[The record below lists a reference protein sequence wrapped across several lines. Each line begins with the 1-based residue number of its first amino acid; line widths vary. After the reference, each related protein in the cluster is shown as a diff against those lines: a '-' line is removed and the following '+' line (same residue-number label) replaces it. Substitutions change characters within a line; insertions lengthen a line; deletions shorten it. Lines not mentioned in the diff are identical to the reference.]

1 MSRLPALVVVVAVAV
16 LAACQQRPETS
27 LEPSIMYRKPCS
39 SVQQLVV
46 TNRSG
51 EPIRV
56 FGLPD
61 GDPGM
66 PIQNRGGLT
75 ELATLFSPVVD
86 TLEPPSAPFAYIFAM
101 PLDHPYDA
109 HGNIRSIRGVT
120 VRCVPR
126 DTSAATQPRVIENP
140 PSAD

>member
-1 MSRLPALVVVVAVAV
+1 MSRISAVILAMAV
-16 LAACQQRPETS
+16 LVACQQQRPETS

-39 SVQQLVV
+39 AVQQLVV

-56 FGLPD
+56 YGLPE

-66 PIQNRGGLT
+66 SVQKRGGYT

-86 TLEPPSAPFAYIFAM
+86 TLEPPGTVFAWIFAM

-109 HGNIRSIRGVT
+109 TGRLRTLRGVN

-126 DTSAATQPRVIENP
+126 DTTAVSRPAVIENP
-140 PSAD
+140 PSNQR